1 MYEVFGK
8 KCLYFVWIIHYIFV
22 ELFMLCGKEYYDQNS
37 KFRNVLDMRAGITVV
52 FFQIKYLLY
61 HLKDFGNQMN
71 NLYNSLNGYLLI
83 GTMFVKQKTKQFN
96 LFFKF
101 I

>member
-1 MYEVFGK
+1 
-8 KCLYFVWIIHYIFV
+8 
-22 ELFMLCGKEYYDQNS
+22 
-37 KFRNVLDMRAGITVV
+37 
-52 FFQIKYLLY
+52 
-61 HLKDFGNQMN
+61 MN

-101 I
+101 IVQLEHVLFYYEICIDNVPVIYET